1 MKRNEFISQLT
12 NELNKRKI
20 ADAAEIVTEYDQHFA
35 FKLADGF
42 SEEEIA
48 AKLGL
53 PAELATQFE
62 ISSAKPHSFKALAVI
77 HLSFAWLGFGLLF
90 ILLSLFGIVIIA
102 SSLAFTALAVCL
114 IFKLNIPSLIPSMP
128 YFPALLFGISCAALS
143 ILLAVG
149 FIQFAGTLRQSVLV
163 FKRYASNIMAAVT
176 GTPILPPLSMSASFS
191 AKVRRRLRTL
201 FRIFVTIFAV
211 FFVLAFII
219 STLTSGNFQFWHAW
233 GWFGYGN

>member
-48 AKLGL
+48 AKLGS
-53 PAELATQFE
+53 PEELAAQFE
-62 ISSAKPHSFKALAVI
+62 ISPAKPHSFKALAVI
-77 HLSFAWLGFGLLF
+77 LLSFAWLGFGLLF

-102 SSLAFTALAVCL
+102 ASLAFITLAVCL
-114 IFKLNIPSLIPSMP
+114 IFKLNISSLIPTMP
-128 YFPALLFGISCAALS
+128 YFPALLFGISYVALS
-143 ILLAVG
+143 MLLTVG
-149 FIQFAGTLRQSVLV
+149 FIQFAGTLHRSVLV

-176 GTPILPPLSMSASFS
+176 GTPTLPPLSMSASFS
-191 AKVRRRLRTL
+191 AKARLRLRTL
-201 FRIFVTIFAV
+201 FRILITIFAV

-219 STLTSGNFQFWHAW
+219 STLTAGNFQFWHAW

>member
-12 NELNKRKI
+12 NELNKRRI
-20 ADAAEIVTEYDQHFA
+20 ADTAEIVTEYDQHFA

-48 AKLGL
+48 AKLGS
-53 PAELATQFE
+53 PAELAAQFE
-62 ISSAKPHSFKALAVI
+62 SSPAKHHSIRALTTI
-77 HLSFAWLGFGLLF
+77 RLSFAWLGFGLLY

-102 SSLAFTALAVCL
+102 SSLAFITLAVCL
-114 IFKLNIPSLIPSMP
+114 IFKLNIFSFIPAMP
-128 YFPALLFGISCAALS
+128 YFPALLFGISFAALS

-149 FIQFAGTLRQSVLV
+149 FIQFAGTLHQSLRV
-163 FKRYASNIMAAVT
+163 FKRYASNTMAAVN
-176 GTPILPPLSMSASFS
+176 GTPILPPLVMSASFS
-191 AKVRRRLRTL
+191 AKARRRLRTL
-201 FRIFVTIFAV
+201 LRVFVVIFAV

>member
-12 NELNKRKI
+12 NELNKRSI
-20 ADAAEIVTEYDQHFA
+20 ADTAEIVTEYDQHFA

-48 AKLGL
+48 AKLGS
-53 PAELATQFE
+53 PAELAAQFE
-62 ISSAKPHSFKALAVI
+62 IGPAKPHSIKALAVI
-77 HLSFAWLGFGLLF
+77 HLCFAWLGFGLLYT
-90 ILLSLFGIVIIA
+90 LLSLFGIVIIA
-102 SSLAFTALAVCL
+102 SSLAFITLAVCL
-114 IFKLNIPSLIPSMP
+114 IFKLNISSLIPAMP

-143 ILLAVG
+143 IMLAVG
-149 FIQFAGTLRQSVLV
+149 FIQFAGTLHRSFLV
-163 FKRYASNIMAAVT
+163 FKRYASNTMATVT
-176 GTPILPPLSMSASFS
+176 GTPILPPLAMSSSFS
-191 AKVRRRLRTL
+191 AKARRRLRTL
-201 FRIFVTIFAV
+201 FRIFVTVFAA